1 MSSKNESQV
10 AYSVD
15 LYFID
20 LTYS

>member
-1 MSSKNESQV
+1 MSSNNESQV

-20 LTYS
+20 LTFS